1 MFFINAPSKFWENGG
16 LGKNL
21 FCFCLFLLPL
31 FRNIL
36 QINASS
42 GTAAGSCLAPVDVP
56 AVQAGDLTQVLL
68 WSDNL
73 KSWKFNP
80 FCYLSTSH
88 MAWSS
93 ATRAEIPGGS
103 PATHP
108 VSEVCAFT
116 RGRRSISYSPEPP
129 AKQSGQVRPSQ
140 PWSWSRRWRFSC
152 PQETCDMQNPELQRR
167 KIPCFP
173 EEYLVPSHSCHQC
186 ALACWIQLR
195 IAPESQKESCF
206 HFGKA
211 PDDQQGLF

>member
-1 MFFINAPSKFWENGG
+1 MLHPSFEKMKDW
-16 LGKNL
+16 GKT
-21 FCFCLFLLPL
+21 CSVKLPL

-80 FCYLSTSH
+80 FCHLSTSH
-88 MAWSS
+88 MAWTS
-93 ATRAEIPGGS
+93 ATRAEIPAS

-108 VSEVCAFT
+108 VSKVCAFFHPWKEKHFLLT
-116 RGRRSISYSPEPP
+116 GATSQAVRTDEVFP
-129 AKQSGQVRPSQ
+129 AVVMEQKV
-140 PWSWSRRWRFSC
+140 RFSC

-167 KIPCFP
+167 KMLCFP
-173 EEYLVPSHSCHQC
+173 EEYLVPSHSCYQC
-186 ALACWIQLR
+186 APARWIQLR
-195 IAPESQKESCF
+195 IAPESQTELCF